1 MMKRMSLR
9 LEHLYFTTNTR
20 YEPKPCTAEPLLG
33 HHPLRPSRKGFA
45 DGGGLV
51 MTTDMHLSNL
61 LPTEISDSVRISSVR
76 AFL

>member
-51 MTTDMHLSNL
+51 MTTDMHSSNL